1 MPEHKK
7 KDKNKKD
14 AVELS
19 ISILDSVYE
28 DVNTP
33 NDSISIVNEED
44 DSDEDYKGKF
54 ILNDDEL
61 MNPDIKKNH
70 VIDFFRVIERGVR
83 HHGVEKITSV
93 LKNLDIQSYLQ
104 VNNLDVI
111 VKYVCECVAKDYK
124 KDKVKEGDF
133 FLKKKRG
140 EITSARKMAIILIKE
155 STNISDTKLAR
166 YFGRSRQII
175 FYTLQEFKDLNPT
188 NKHDVLFLNRYDKLS
203 RKIALFIKEN
213 NLK

>member
-1 MPEHKK
+1 MPTNKK
-7 KDKNKKD
+7 KDSNKKD
-14 AVELS
+14 SVELS
-19 ISILDSVYE
+19 ISILDSIDEGVHKE
-28 DVNTP
+28 
-33 NDSISIVNEED
+33 NDISIIPDDDD
-44 DSDEDYKGKF
+44 DSEEDYKSKF

-61 MNPDIKKNH
+61 VNPDIKKNH

-83 HHGVEKITSV
+83 HHGVEKITSA

-111 VKYVCECVAKDYK
+111 VKYICECVAKDYK
-124 KDKVKEGDF
+124 KNNVKEVDLF
-133 FLKKKRG
+133 HRKKRG

-155 STNISDTKLAR
+155 FTNISDTKLAR

-175 FYTLQEFKDLNPT
+175 FYTSQEFKDLDPK

-203 RKIALFIKEN
+203 RKIALFMKEN